1 LPCNLRRLFE
11 ASLSQERTAIRLRKL
26 RAKDPDATMIK
37 RILVVEDQD
46 DSRTILVTILSRFF
60 GYETIEAA
68 NGTEA
73 IQKAASEKPD
83 LILMDLD
90 LPDISGID
98 AARAVKE
105 NPNTAH
111 IPIIAQTAW
120 SSRQWKSKVLKIG
133 MADYLEKP
141 VSIELMKATIEKF
154 IGLSDENQD
163 DPASCEE
170 QGSSSFK

>member
-1 LPCNLRRLFE
+1 M
-11 ASLSQERTAIRLRKL
+11 A
-26 RAKDPDATMIK
+26 K

-46 DSRTILVTILSRFF
+46 DSRAILVTILRRLC

-73 IQKAASEKPD
+73 VKKAASEEPD

-98 AARAVKE
+98 AARAIKG
-105 NPNTAH
+105 NPKTAH

-141 VSIELMKATIEKF
+141 VSIELMRAIIEKY
-154 IGLSDENQD
+154 IGLSDADHDNT
-163 DPASCEE
+163 
-170 QGSSSFK
+170 GSVR

>member
-1 LPCNLRRLFE
+1 MLSANPRR
-11 ASLSQERTAIRLRKL
+11 SLTTPLSPKQRYSLAETSRKG
-26 RAKDPDATMIK
+26 RGATMTK
-37 RILVVEDQD
+37 RILVVEDRD
-46 DSRTILVTILSRFF
+46 DSRAILVTILRRLC

-73 IQKAASEKPD
+73 IEKAASEEPD

-98 AARAVKE
+98 AARAIKG
-105 NPNTAH
+105 NPKIAH

-120 SSRQWKSKVLKIG
+120 SSRQWKNKVLKIG

-141 VSIELMKATIEKF
+141 VSIELMKAIIEKYT
-154 IGLSDENQD
+154 GLSDED
-163 DPASCEE
+163 HDGA
-170 QGSSSFK
+170 GFVR